1 MRRKKSDGNNP
12 LDTPATMPKGEKP
25 HPEDEPTLEG
35 QSVSKSPR
43 LFERLKRWVF
53 GE

>member
-1 MRRKKSDGNNP
+1 MHNGPETEP
-12 LDTPATMPKGEKP
+12 LRD
-25 HPEDEPTLEG
+25 PEDESLLEG

-43 LFERLKRWVF
+43 LFERLKRRVF